1 MKGNACAY
9 ALASP
14 ASRKACYMEGLTV
27 GVLAPYL
34 AGSYFGGLI
43 SAIARVVWAAG
54 GRIVS
59 VQTARPGMELQEG
72 LATRAPARVGWDV
85 IAGFVVIADATEPG
99 YVSELERAGK
109 PVVTIAH
116 DEAGL
121 SSPQVMVDNQGGI
134 ERAVEHLLWHG
145 HTRVAFVGCMESF
158 DVRQRYGSYRRTLAS
173 NGVDVEPGLFYE
185 TADNVE
191 SGGLEAGRRMLEA
204 GLPSTA
210 AVVGTDL
217 NALGVI
223 EALKAAGLCLPEDQA
238 VTGFDNG
245 LGSSLMVPALSTAS
259 QDFHRVGGTA
269 AELLLRRLA
278 GEEVPGGLYLVD
290 APFVVR
296 ESCGCAKGTR
306 GHGPCARDGAVDGH
320 APSEAL
326 HDDLAGVPWAMGRS
340 SVLSVAELADSVGR
354 VIAGAGQGE
363 VCASDMEAL
372 RLCSEQLYASRP
384 GEATGDLVLAFAE
397 QVAAQV
403 GEGATVGEEVNKR
416 LEDCRSAVRL
426 GITRA
431 ALIERTQSYYA
442 MRRAVRDEYLI
453 VMDLVGGHREG
464 DPRGLGWVRRTEAH
478 AAVLGLWE
486 GGLGASYDLLP
497 GGGKARGG
505 NATTPLPCG
514 RPARWLEMASTFRA
528 DGGRL
533 EVEGTRCDE
542 ESFPPEELLEAMEEG
557 CVAAVIPISSDH
569 VDWGLLAIVTP
580 AEPAY
585 IGQDMYFTWAALFAE
600 VLDRQA
606 LTSSLLLSEERYALA
621 ARAANDGLWD
631 WDLARG
637 SVYYSDRW
645 KEMLGF
651 ADGAIG
657 DGPEEWLGRV
667 HHEDRQRLLDE
678 LSSLRVGRFEKVA
691 LEHRVRVA
699 GGSYIWA
706 LCRALAV
713 PGGGS
718 PAVRLV
724 GSLTDVTERHV
735 LEEQLRRQALYDGL
749 TELPNRVLFMDRLS
763 QALAN
768 AKRHSSASFAVL
780 WLDLD
785 NFKDLNDKK
794 GHLAGDELLVQ
805 VAQRVRAGLRSA
817 DTAARFGGDEF
828 AVLLGDVS
836 ESVLGDVSRRLLDEL
851 KAPYLVEGEE
861 FSVSASVGVVM
872 CAGGYDRPEDII
884 RDADAAMYRAKSAG
898 GGAIVTCAPQM
909 AAQVS

>member
-1 MKGNACAY
+1 
-9 ALASP
+9 
-14 ASRKACYMEGLTV
+14 MEGLTV

-34 AGSYFGGLI
+34 AGGYFGGLI

-72 LATRAPARVGWDV
+72 VATRSPARVGWDV

-99 YVSELERAGK
+99 YVTELERAGK
-109 PVVTIAH
+109 PVVAIAH
-116 DEAGL
+116 DEPGL
-121 SSPQVMVDNQGGI
+121 SSPRVMVDNRGGI

-158 DVRQRYGSYRRTLAS
+158 DVRERYGAYKRTLTAH
-173 NGVDVEPGLFYE
+173 GVEVDPALFYE
-185 TADNVE
+185 AADNVE
-191 SGGLEAGRRMLEA
+191 SGGLEAGRRMLDG

-210 AVVGTDL
+210 VVVATDL
-217 NALGVI
+217 NALGVS
-223 EALKAAGLCLPEDQA
+223 EALKAAGLRLPEDQA

-245 LGSSLMVPALSTAS
+245 LGSSLMTPALSTAS
-259 QDFHRVGGTA
+259 QDLHRVGATA
-269 AELLLRRLA
+269 ADLLLRRLA
-278 GEEVPGGLYLVD
+278 GEDVAGGVHLVD

-296 ESCGCAKGTR
+296 ESCGCAMGTR
-306 GHGPCARDGAVDGH
+306 RRGQDAFAAEGKG
-320 APSEAL
+320 PSEVL
-326 HDDLAGVPWAMGRS
+326 YDNLAGAPRTREGSIGLPLAD
-340 SVLSVAELADSVGR
+340 LADSIGR
-354 VIAGAGQGE
+354 VIASAAEGE
-363 VCASDMEAL
+363 FSASDLEGL
-372 RLCSEQLYASRP
+372 RLCAEQVYASRP
-384 GEATGDLVLAFAE
+384 GQVTGDLVLAFAE
-397 QVAAQV
+397 RVAAQV
-403 GEGATVGEEVNKR
+403 GEDAFGAEDVSKR
-416 LEDCRSAVRL
+416 LKDCRAAVRL

-431 ALIERTQSYYA
+431 ALNERTQSYYA
-442 MRRAVRDEYLI
+442 MRRAVREEYLI
-453 VMDLVGGHREG
+453 VMDLVGSHRDG
-464 DPRGLGWVRRTEAH
+464 DPRGLGWVRRTEAR

-486 GGLGASYDLLP
+486 GGLGAAYDLLP
-497 GGGKARGG
+497 EGERAGGSR
-505 NATTPLPCG
+505 TTAPRPGVGPG
-514 RPARWLEMASTFRA
+514 RRLEMASTYKV
-528 DGGRL
+528 GGGCL
-533 EVEGTRCDE
+533 GVEGARCEE
-542 ESFPPEELLEAMEEG
+542 ESFPPEELLQTMEDG

-569 VDWGLLAIVTP
+569 LDWGLLAIVTP
-580 AEPAY
+580 ADQAY

-621 ARAANDGLWD
+621 VRAANDGLWD

-637 SVYYSDRW
+637 SVYYSGRW
-645 KEMLGF
+645 KEMLGL
-651 ADGAIG
+651 GESTIG
-657 DGPEEWLGRV
+657 EGPEEWLGRV
-667 HHEDRQRLLDE
+667 HEEDRQLLLAE
-678 LSSLRVGRFEKVA
+678 LSRLRRGRTEKVV
-691 LEHRVRVA
+691 LEHRVRVKE
-699 GGSYIWA
+699 GSYIWV

-768 AKRHSSASFAVL
+768 AKRHRGASFAVL

-836 ESVLGDVSRRLLDEL
+836 ERVVGDIGRRLLDSL

-872 CAGGYDRPEDII
+872 CAGGYDRPEDIL
-884 RDADAAMYRAKSAG
+884 RDADTAMYQAKSAG
-898 GGAIVTCAPQM
+898 GGVIVTCASQM
-909 AAQVS
+909 AGQVS

>member
-1 MKGNACAY
+1 
-9 ALASP
+9 
-14 ASRKACYMEGLTV
+14 MEALTV

-43 SAIARVVWAAG
+43 AAIARVVWAAG
-54 GRIVS
+54 GRVVS

-72 LATRAPARVGWDV
+72 LATKSRARVGWDV
-85 IAGFVVIADATEPG
+85 IAGFVVIGDATESG
-99 YVSELERAGK
+99 YVAELEQAGK
-109 PVVTIAH
+109 VVVTIAH
-116 DEAGL
+116 DEPAL
-121 SSPQVMVDNQGGI
+121 SCPQVMVDNRGGI
-134 ERAVEHLLWHG
+134 LRAVEHLLWHG
-145 HTRVAFVGCMESF
+145 HTRVAFVGCMDSF
-158 DVRQRYGSYRRTLAS
+158 DVRERYESYQGALAAH
-173 NGVDVEPGLFYE
+173 GVEVDPALLYE
-185 TADNVE
+185 VADNVE
-191 SGGLEAGRRMLEA
+191 SGGLEAGGRMLAA
-204 GLPSTA
+204 GLPSSA
-210 AVVGTDL
+210 VVVGTDL
-217 NALGVI
+217 NALGVS
-223 EALKAAGLCLPEDQA
+223 EALKAAGLRLPEDQA

-245 LGSSLMVPALSTAS
+245 LSSSLMTPALSTAS
-259 QDFHRVGGTA
+259 QDLHRVGGTA
-269 AELLLRRLA
+269 AHLLLRRLGGEDVA
-278 GEEVPGGLYLVD
+278 GGVHLVD

-296 ESCGCAKGTR
+296 ESCGCAMGTR
-306 GHGPCARDGAVDGH
+306 RRGHDGGVTGGN
-320 APSEAL
+320 APSEVL
-326 HDDLAGVPWAMGRS
+326 YDDLAGVPGTRGGATA
-340 SVLSVAELADSVGR
+340 LPVADLADSIGR
-354 VIAGAGQGE
+354 VIASAAEGE
-363 VCASDMEAL
+363 LGASDLEGL
-372 RLCSEQLYASRP
+372 RSCSEQLYASRP
-384 GEATGDLVLAFAE
+384 GQVTGDLVLAFAE

-637 SVYYSDRW
+637 SAYYSDRW

-699 GGSYIWA
+699 GGELHLGTLPCA
-706 LCRALAV
+706 RRARRRLAGGA
-713 PGGGS
+713 PGGF
-718 PAVRLV
+718 A
-724 GSLTDVTERHV
+724 H
-735 LEEQLRRQALYDGL
+735 RRYRTPRPG
-749 TELPNRVLFMDRLS
+749 R
-763 QALAN
+763 
-768 AKRHSSASFAVL
+768 
-780 WLDLD
+780 
-785 NFKDLNDKK
+785 
-794 GHLAGDELLVQ
+794 
-805 VAQRVRAGLRSA
+805 
-817 DTAARFGGDEF
+817 TAA
-828 AVLLGDVS
+828 
-836 ESVLGDVSRRLLDEL
+836 
-851 KAPYLVEGEE
+851 AP
-861 FSVSASVGVVM
+861 SA
-872 CAGGYDRPEDII
+872 I
-884 RDADAAMYRAKSAG
+884 
-898 GGAIVTCAPQM
+898 
-909 AAQVS
+909 

>member
-1 MKGNACAY
+1 
-9 ALASP
+9 
-14 ASRKACYMEGLTV
+14 MEGLTV

-34 AGSYFGGLI
+34 AGSYFGGLV
-43 SAIARVVWAAG
+43 SAIARVVWVAG
-54 GRIVS
+54 GRVVS
-59 VQTARPGMELQEG
+59 VQTARPGMEMQEG
-72 LATRAPARVGWDV
+72 LPTRSPARVGRDV
-85 IAGFVVIADATEPG
+85 ISGFVVIADATERG
-99 YVSELERAGK
+99 YVAELERAGK
-109 PVVTIAH
+109 PVVAIAH
-116 DEAGL
+116 DEPGL
-121 SSPQVMVDNQGGI
+121 SSPLVMVDNRGGI

-158 DVRQRYGSYRRTLAS
+158 DVRQRYESYQRTLAAH
-173 NGVDVEPGLFYE
+173 DVEVGPALLYE
-185 TADNVE
+185 VSDNVE

-210 AVVGTDL
+210 VVAGTDL
-217 NALGVI
+217 NALGVS

-245 LGSSLMVPALSTAS
+245 LGSSLMAPALSTAS
-259 QDFHRVGGTA
+259 QDLHCVGGTA
-269 AELLLRRLA
+269 ADLLLRRLA
-278 GEEVPGGLYLVD
+278 GEDVAGGVHLVD

-296 ESCGCAKGTR
+296 ESCGCAMGTR
-306 GHGPCARDGAVDGH
+306 RRGHEGGAAGSK
-320 APSEAL
+320 APGEVL
-326 HDDLAGVPWAMGRS
+326 CDDLAGVPRARGG
-340 SVLSVAELADSVGR
+340 LIALPVADLADSMGR
-354 VIAGAGQGE
+354 VIASAAEGELGAPDLEG
-363 VCASDMEAL
+363 L

-384 GEATGDLVLAFAE
+384 GQVTGDLVLAFAE

-403 GEGATVGEEVNKR
+403 GEDAVGGEDVNKR
-416 LEDCRSAVRL
+416 LEDCRAAVRL

-431 ALIERTQSYYA
+431 ALNERTQSYYA

-453 VMDLVGGHREG
+453 VMDLVGGHRDG
-464 DPRGLGWVRRTEAH
+464 DPRRLDWVRRTEAR
-478 AAVLGLWE
+478 AAVLGLWD
-486 GGLGASYDLLP
+486 GGLGAGYDLLP

-505 NATTPLPCG
+505 TTTTPLPG
-514 RPARWLEMASTFRA
+514 VERSRRLDMASTFKA
-528 DGGRL
+528 DGDRL
-533 EVEGTRCDE
+533 GVEGARCDE
-542 ESFPPEELLEAMEEG
+542 ESFPPKELLQTMDAG
-557 CVAAVIPISSDH
+557 CVAAVIPISSEH
-569 VDWGLLAIVTP
+569 TDWGLLAIVTP
-580 AEPAY
+580 TDPAY

-621 ARAANDGLWD
+621 VRAANDGLWD

-637 SVYYSDRW
+637 SVYYSERW

-651 ADGAIG
+651 DESAIG

-667 HHEDRQRLLDE
+667 HHEDRQLLLAE
-678 LSSLRVGRFEKVA
+678 LSRLRLGRSQKVV
-691 LEHRVRVA
+691 LEHRVRVN

-763 QALAN
+763 QALAH
-768 AKRHSSASFAVL
+768 AKRHPSATFAVL

-836 ESVLGDVSRRLLDEL
+836 ENVVAEVSRRLLDEL

-872 CAGGYDRPEDII
+872 CAGGYDRPEDIL
-884 RDADAAMYRAKSAG
+884 RDADTAMYQAKSAG
-898 GGAIVTCAPQM
+898 GGVIVTCAPQM
-909 AAQVS
+909 AGQIS